1 MNHNREIQKIKV
13 QARMRRVKE
22 NIKDSIS
29 VLYLSVNQNNDTYI
43 VKNDEKVREMIQN
56 MEEQ

>member
-1 MNHNREIQKIKV
+1 
-13 QARMRRVKE
+13 MRRVKE

-43 VKNDEKVREMIQN
+43 LKNDEKVREMIYN
-56 MEEQ
+56 MEE